1 MVCKKNELLEGKEL
15 MNGRLSHEK
24 KQQLR
29 PGLILF
35 LMYIFFSYT
44 GDSQVIPSVLTTVC
58 LYGFILFTAF
68 TIVSKKKIRFN
79 LQNRWWL
86 LFTGFCVV
94 AFLMAGMKTSQALM
108 KIVIILALSVG
119 MSYVI
124 ESWKDVL
131 LLVRMYVVA
140 AAVLIVLL
148 LATGQLFVSGRLGSA
163 LIGNAN
169 SFANA
174 LLFPAV
180 LSIWLLI
187 FDKGPVK
194 RYIYLASLLFTVLA
208 IGLSGGRK
216 IILIVGA
223 CAVLLYLMNG
233 RGNMGKTLRN
243 IIIVAV
249 LLGAAIYAMLSIP
262 VLYNSIGV
270 RFFDPSERVLQSDQT
285 RWIYVQMGLGQ
296 WLQRPFLGHGLDT
309 FKYYNQQV
317 TGAFHYAHNNYVEML
332 YDFGLVGFILYY
344 AFPLKCLRRLWRMPS
359 SMNAWRALG
368 LSLVAAVFLF
378 DLGGISYYTNTNQIM
393 LLMAY
398 LITVIPAHRTQ
409 LSR

>member
-1 MVCKKNELLEGKEL
+1 
-15 MNGRLSHEK
+15 MNGMKTHEK
-24 KQQLR
+24 KDWLR
-29 PGLILF
+29 PGLILC

-44 GDSQVIPSVLTTVC
+44 GDSQVIPSVLTTIC
-58 LYGFILFTAF
+58 LYGFVLFTAF
-68 TIVSKKKIRFN
+68 TILWTKKIRFN
-79 LQNRWWL
+79 SQNLWWL
-86 LFTGFCVV
+86 LFAGFCL
-94 AFLMAGMKTSQALM
+94 FSFFTSGMKTGQALE
-108 KIVIILALSVG
+108 KIIIILVLSVSI
-119 MSYVI
+119 SYAI
-124 ESWKDVL
+124 LDRKD
-131 LLVRMYVVA
+131 LLVLVRAYIIA

-148 LATGQLFVSGRLGSA
+148 MATGQLFVSGRLGSE

-169 SFANA
+169 SFANQ

-187 FDKGPVK
+187 YDKGRVK
-194 RYIYLASLLFTVLA
+194 RYIYLLSLLASLLA

-216 IILIVGA
+216 IALIAGA

-233 RGNMGKTLRN
+233 RGNMLKTVRN
-243 IIIVAV
+243 IVV
-249 LLGAAIYAMLSIP
+249 VGLLIGAAVYAMIHIP

-285 RWIYVQMGLGQ
+285 RWNYVRMGLERWQ
-296 WLQRPFLGHGLDT
+296 QKPFLGYGLDS
-309 FKYYNQQV
+309 FKYYNEQV
-317 TGAFHYAHNNYVEML
+317 TGAFHYAHNNYAEIL

-344 AFPLKCLRRLWRMPS
+344 AFPVICIKRLWKMPL

-368 LSLVAAVFLF
+368 LSLIAAVLLF

-398 LITVIPAHRTQ
+398 LITIVPTER
-409 LSR
+409 LR